1 MQDKLSSQKANS
13 HPKPRNPSQVA
24 QLRLTTN
31 PPDSVKKFAIKK
43 SIIGALENAAT
54 NMTMLQAVQE
64 QQLTAAQTTLSSRN
78 RSAAGLHRG
87 SSGAKGGEKSVEKRQ
102 SQHNSFLNDQSLVNE
117 QQF

>member
-1 MQDKLSSQKANS
+1 MQSNDKLSSQKANS

-43 SIIGALENAAT
+43 SIIGALESAAT

-64 QQLTAAQTTLSSRN
+64 QQQSTT
-78 RSAAGLHRG
+78 
-87 SSGAKGGEKSVEKRQ
+87 
-102 SQHNSFLNDQSLVNE
+102 
-117 QQF
+117 